1 METDNIILDTLIAN
15 TEISDLRRK
24 LKYPGFIL
32 NFIEKRY
39 RKRLLKS
46 VMKIKKANIPLTR
59 NNLFEYFSNIYNS
72 QQGKYKSIK
81 TIKL

>member
-15 TEISDLRRK
+15 TEISDLRRES
-24 LKYPGFIL
+24 KYPGFIA

-59 NNLFEYFSNIYNS
+59 NNLFEYFSNICYCRN
-72 QQGKYKSIK
+72 K
-81 TIKL
+81 

>member
-15 TEISDLRRK
+15 TEISDLRRGS
-24 LKYPGFIL
+24 KYPGFIA

-59 NNLFEYFSNIYNS
+59 NNLFEYFSNIYNL
-72 QQGKYKSIK
+72 I
-81 TIKL
+81 LLL

>member
-24 LKYPGFIL
+24 LKYPGFIS

-72 QQGKYKSIK
+72 SKVNIN
-81 TIKL
+81 L

>member
-46 VMKIKKANIPLTR
+46 VMKIKKANIPFL
-59 NNLFEYFSNIYNS
+59 LLS
-72 QQGKYKSIK
+72 
-81 TIKL
+81 